1 MYRRLPIMKQ
11 HRLLLVDDSQVFLQ
25 RLHIMLAELEPVEE
39 IHTANNYE
47 QALSVL
53 DNTGCTI
60 ALLDIDMPGRNGLQL
75 LRAIKKR
82 DEDVSVIM
90 LSNQDNDIYRKE
102 SMKRGAAFFVDK
114 TAEIERLPELIN
126 SFSFDM
132 IDDLQKTL
140 P

>member
-1 MYRRLPIMKQ
+1 MKQ

-25 RLHIMLAELEPVEE
+25 RLHVMLAELEPVDE

-82 DEDVSVIM
+82 KEDVSVIM

-102 SMKRGAAFFVDK
+102 SIKRGAAFFVDK

>member
-1 MYRRLPIMKQ
+1 MKQ

-102 SMKRGAAFFVDK
+102 SIKRGAAFFVDK
-114 TAEIERLPELIN
+114 TA
-126 SFSFDM
+126 
-132 IDDLQKTL
+132 
-140 P
+140 

>member
-1 MYRRLPIMKQ
+1 MKQ

-25 RLHIMLAELEPVEE
+25 RLHVMLAELEPVEE

-82 DEDVSVIM
+82 NEDVSVIM

-102 SMKRGAAFFVDK
+102 SFKRGAAFFVDK
-114 TAEIERLPELIN
+114 TAEIECLPELIN

-132 IDDLQKTL
+132 IDDFQKAL

>member
-1 MYRRLPIMKQ
+1 MKQ

>member
-1 MYRRLPIMKQ
+1 MKQ

-25 RLHIMLAELEPVEE
+25 RLHVMLAELEPVDE

-82 DEDVSVIM
+82 REDVSVIM

-102 SMKRGAAFFVDK
+102 SIKRGAAFFVDK

>member
-1 MYRRLPIMKQ
+1 MKQ

-102 SMKRGAAFFVDK
+102 SIKRGAAFFVDK

>member
-1 MYRRLPIMKQ
+1 MKQ

-90 LSNQDNDIYRKE
+90 LPNQDNDIYRKE
-102 SMKRGAAFFVDK
+102 SIKRGAAFFVDK

>member
-1 MYRRLPIMKQ
+1 MKQ

-25 RLHIMLAELEPVEE
+25 RLHVMLAELEPVEE

-102 SMKRGAAFFVDK
+102 SIKRGAAFFVDK

>member
-1 MYRRLPIMKQ
+1 MKQ

-25 RLHIMLAELEPVEE
+25 RLHLMLAELEPVEE

-102 SMKRGAAFFVDK
+102 SIKRGAAFFVDK